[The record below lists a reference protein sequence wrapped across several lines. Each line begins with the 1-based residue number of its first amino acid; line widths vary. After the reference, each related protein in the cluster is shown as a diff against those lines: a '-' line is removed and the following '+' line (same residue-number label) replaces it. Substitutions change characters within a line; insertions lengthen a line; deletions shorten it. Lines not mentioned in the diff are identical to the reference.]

1 MESGGPHVYV
11 WRTTVV
17 RVVGLAWLT
26 GALGHLEYQGL
37 NQAIGSVQAF
47 WGGGGGD
54 LDRDGR

>member
-47 WGGGGGD
+47 GGGD